1 MGMKIRS
8 IKYYIKEGFRNL
20 IKNRLMSVAS
30 IAAVMFSVFM
40 VIVAVCLSAN
50 ISYILEDVENSIG
63 ISAFVED
70 DLELEQ
76 MTELLKRIENIEH
89 VTQVTYISA
98 DDALKIMKE
107 ELGEDGDVLDIYE
120 NDNPFSASFSIMV
133 DKAENQ
139 EYVVMRLEEIEQ
151 IRKVNHAL
159 TITNIL
165 ISIGNLIRGISIV
178 IIAILV
184 IVSVVIIT
192 NTIKLAVYIR
202 KTEIGIMKYVGA
214 TDWFIRWPFVIEG
227 TLIGLIGAIIPA
239 FLSMFGY
246 NVLIEKVYEKFSL
259 IQQLGI
265 QFMPSGDIFTN
276 LFPLSVVVGIIIGTL
291 GSGVSVKK
299 YLKV

>member
-1 MGMKIRS
+1 MKIRS

>member
-1 MGMKIRS
+1 MAMKIRS

-20 IKNRLMSVAS
+20 VKNRLMSVAS

-50 ISYILEDVENSIG
+50 ISYTLEYLENSIG

-70 DLELEQ
+70 GLELGQ
-76 MTELLKRIENIEH
+76 MTELLKKIEKIEH
-89 VTQVTYISA
+89 VTEVTYISA
-98 DDALKIMKE
+98 DDALEIMKE
-107 ELGEDGDVLDIYE
+107 QLGEDGEILDIYE

-139 EYVVMRLEEIEQ
+139 EYVVMKLEEIEE

-159 TITNIL
+159 SITNIL
-165 ISIGNLIRGISIV
+165 ISIGNVIRGISIV

-202 KTEIGIMKYVGA
+202 KNEIGIMKYVGA

>member
-1 MGMKIRS
+1 MKIRS

-20 IKNRLMSVAS
+20 VKNRLMSVAS

-50 ISYILEDVENSIG
+50 ISYTLEYLENSIG

-70 DLELEQ
+70 GLELGQ
-76 MTELLKRIENIEH
+76 MTELLKKIEKIEH
-89 VTQVTYISA
+89 VTEVTYISA
-98 DDALKIMKE
+98 DDALEIMKE
-107 ELGEDGDVLDIYE
+107 QLGEDGEILDIYE

-139 EYVVMRLEEIEQ
+139 EYVVMKLEEIEE

-159 TITNIL
+159 SITNIL
-165 ISIGNLIRGISIV
+165 ISIGNVIRGISIV

-202 KTEIGIMKYVGA
+202 KNEIGIMKYVGA